1 MQSVKKIN
9 CFILSFV
16 LLLVSLFTTTQVNAE
31 TVKIGVINEPGTN
44 KIGVVL
50 RSDAYKP
57 SKSDENKIITLWTG
71 DSLTILDSKQDITG
85 KINPDTNK
93 VYIWYRGSITKN
105 GVTYTGYIRE
115 DMIVIT
121 EHIVDPTFEQQLAEF
136 PESYRADLIKLHAI
150 YPNWVFKADKLNLTF
165 GQAVA
170 LEDKGNYKLIENGR
184 LTDGTFNLNRVSLL
198 SMRKGCYDWGTGN
211 WVAHD
216 SGRWYGASR
225 ELIAYYMDPRN
236 FLNANDVFVY
246 MKQGYDSNSQTI
258 QGVSNLIKGTF
269 LDAVVTDINDEFYN
283 KTYAEVII
291 AAAQQS
297 TVSPYVIASTI
308 IQEQSPSGATLGK
321 GTTYNGVTVYNF
333 MHWQASGSSEADII
347 KNGADYAY
355 NLGWTTPSKSIIG
368 GASLY
373 GANYVSNGQDT
384 YFYKNYNI
392 IGSANVS
399 HQYAQNVADSYS
411 SAKKIAK
418 MYIDNKEI
426 NLTFRIP
433 VYKDNSLP
441 TEISPYP
448 KTSNKLNNYYFKDIQ
463 ANGLTPSYHRFTYEY
478 AMTVNGD
485 SGIYIEL
492 LDGTEFVSEL
502 THNLKQGDNVV
513 NLTVKSQTGFT
524 NTYKV
529 NVHAT
534 TACKLTITSNKAELP
549 KPNVLK
555 GDTNGDGVI
564 STSDLANVRLHLLEL
579 ITLNVKTS
587 GADTNN
593 DGVISTSDLAN
604 IRLHLLDLIK
614 LN

>member
-31 TVKIGVINEPGTN
+31 TVKIGVINEPGTVMM
-44 KIGVVL
+44 GVVL
-50 RSDAYKP
+50 REDA
-57 SKSDENKIITLWTG
+57 SRTAGKIITLWTG
-71 DSLTILDSKQDITG
+71 ESLTIIDSKRDISGANYT
-85 KINPDTNK
+85 
-93 VYIWYRGSITKN
+93 WYRGSIIKN

-150 YPNWVFKADKLNLTF
+150 YPNWVFRADKLNLTF
-165 GQAVA
+165 TQAVA
-170 LEDKGNYKLIENGR
+170 LEDFENYKLI
-184 LTDGTFNLNRVSLL
+184 DGSDLSLR
-198 SMRKGCYDWGTGN
+198 SMRKGCYDWNTGN
-211 WVAHD
+211 WIAHD

-236 FLNANDVFVY
+236 FLNANDIYVY
-246 MKQGYDSNSQTI
+246 MQQQYDANSQTI
-258 QGVSNLIKGTF
+258 DGVNSIIKNTF
-269 LDAVVTDINDEFYN
+269 LENGYNDPSDMAYGGS
-283 KTYAEVII
+283 YASVIME
-291 AAAQQS
+291 AAKQS
-297 TVSPYVIASTI
+297 KVSPYIISSTI
-308 IQEQSPSGATLGK
+308 IQEHGTDGTSSLISGKLYTYVNGE
-321 GTTYNGVTVYNF
+321 TTETFEGLYNF
-333 MHWQASGSSEADII
+333 FNFGASGNTKEQVIRNGLNHA
-347 KNGADYAY
+347 KN
-355 NLGWTTPSKSIIG
+355 NGWTTRSKSIIE
-368 GASLY
+368 GAKKY
-373 GANYVSNGQDT
+373 GQNYISIGQDT

-392 IGSANVS
+392 IGSANIN
-399 HQYAQNVADSYS
+399 HQYAQNVADQHT
-411 SAKKIAK
+411 SAKKLAK
-418 MYIDNKEI
+418 VYVDNHDIKI
-426 NLTFRIP
+426 TFRIP

-441 TEISPYP
+441 TQISPYP
-448 KTSNKLNNYYFKDIQ
+448 EKSNKLNNYYFKDIQ
-463 ANGLTPSYHRFTYEY
+463 AHGLTPNYERFKYEY
-478 AMTVNGD
+478 AITVNGD

-534 TACKLTITSNKAELP
+534 TACKLTVTTNKAELP
-549 KPNVLK
+549 KPTVLK
-555 GDTNGDGVI
+555 GDTNGDNKI
-564 STSDLANVRLHLLEL
+564 SLSDLSNLRLHLLGKVAL
-579 ITLNVKTS
+579 KGDSLV

-593 DGVISTSDLAN
+593 DGKVSLSDLSN
-604 IRLHLLDLIK
+604 IRLHLLGKIS